1 MQGRDGERSSSGASL
16 QRHLRAAFTERLAYK
31 AAALFFAVV
40 LWLVVSAEEPSEELV
55 PVRLEAAHDSAR
67 ILTGSRP
74 VIRALV
80 AGRARDLIKLYD
92 SPPVVR
98 RIVTDDA
105 PDSVA
110 VDLRPADV
118 YIPPDVDA
126 IVRDVQPRSLVLVFD
141 VSETRRVPVTSAVR
155 LTIDSGP
162 AATHTRLTRFV
173 PDSVTVTGPR
183 RVLKSVSSVSTVE
196 QTVTVRDSGDFLIAL
211 DMKRLA
217 SGVKVKPTEVRMLV
231 QVPPLTHVRG
241 ESTRVSA
248 LRPRRVGLSRQ
259 AP

>member
-1 MQGRDGERSSSGASL
+1 MRGRDGERPATTVSL
-16 QRHLRAAFTERLAYK
+16 ERWLKAALTERLGYK

-55 PVRLEAAHDSAR
+55 PVRLEASFDSAR
-67 ILTGSRP
+67 ILTGARP

-92 SPPVVR
+92 TPPVVR
-98 RIVTDDA
+98 RVVTDDA

-110 VDLRPADV
+110 VDLRPVDV

-141 VSETRRVPVTSAVR
+141 VTMSRRVPVANAVR
-155 LTIDSGP
+155 VVVDSGP
-162 AATHTRLTRFV
+162 AAGRLRLTRMV

-183 RVLKSVSSVSTVE
+183 RVVNAVSSVSTVD
-196 QTVTVRDSGDFLIAL
+196 QTVTVRDSGAFVIPL
-211 DMKRLA
+211 DVKRLSA
-217 SGVKVKPTEVRMLV
+217 GLRVRPTEVRLLV
-231 QVPPLTHVRG
+231 QMPPLT
-241 ESTRVSA
+241 RVARDSA
-248 LRPRRVGLSRQ
+248 YMTASRQ
-259 AP
+259 K